1 MTFPTTSETTTIT
14 PPFPIFKG
22 AVYNTNVNNN
32 TNIFASDLTPTY
44 TPTVFTVYYTGN
56 STTGTFTDAR
66 YPSIKRTNGTNT
78 NVENIGFQF
87 SNEVPGVYQFIVGPN
102 DSINFVDNGGNG
114 THISA
119 MIVSET
125 GLGSSLISPG
135 QEL

>member
-1 MTFPTTSETTTIT
+1 MTSPTISESTTIT

-44 TPTVFTVYYTGN
+44 TPTVFTVYYSGN
-56 STTGTFTDAR
+56 DTTGGFTDAR
-66 YPSIKRTNGTNT
+66 YPSVKRTNGANT
-78 NVENIGFQF
+78 NIENIQPQY
-87 SNEVPGVYQFIVGPN
+87 SSEVPGIYQFVVGPS
-102 DSINFVDNGGNG
+102 DSINFVSNGGNG

-125 GLGSSLISPG
+125 GFDSLISPLD
-135 QEL
+135 QEI